1 MPIPDEERFEAYLKQ
16 FRPLVPEP
24 IPTSGSRDRARG
36 GFVLLWVGAASGV
49 ALLVGAAAL
58 HIHTQRVRFAQTT
71 SSPATTDPLT
81 DRQPLTMRSANALI
95 EKSPSFKVLVDGM
108 AFRSQTIPVPKGK
121 LSAVS
126 VLAKE
131 KIKL

>member
-1 MPIPDEERFEAYLKQ
+1 VPIPDEERFEAYLKQ

-24 IPTSGSRDRARG
+24 LPTSGSRHRARG
-36 GFVLLWVGAASGV
+36 RFVLWAGAAAGV
-49 ALLVGAAAL
+49 AILVGATAL
-58 HIHTQRVRFAQTT
+58 HIHTKRVRVAETT
-71 SSPATTDPLT
+71 SSPATTDPFA

-95 EKSPSFKVLVDGM
+95 VKAPSFKALADGM

-121 LSAVS
+121 LSAVA
-126 VLAKE
+126 VLGKE

>member
-1 MPIPDEERFEAYLKQ
+1 MPIPDEECFEANLKQ

-24 IPTSGSRDRARG
+24 LPTSGSRHRARAR
-36 GFVLLWVGAASGV
+36 FVLWAGAAAGV
-49 ALLVGAAAL
+49 AILVGVAAL
-58 HIHTQRVRFAQTT
+58 HIHTQRVRVAETT
-71 SSPATTDPLT
+71 SSPATTDPFT

-95 EKSPSFKVLVDGM
+95 VKAPSFKALVDGM

-121 LSAVS
+121 LSAVA
-126 VLAKE
+126 VLVKE

>member
-24 IPTSGSRDRARG
+24 LPTSGSRNRARG
-36 GFVLLWVGAASGV
+36 RFVLWAGAAAGV
-49 ALLVGAAAL
+49 AILVGATAL
-58 HIHTQRVRFAQTT
+58 HIHTKRIRVAETT
-71 SSPATTDPLT
+71 SYPATTGPFT
-81 DRQPLTMRSANALI
+81 DLQPLTMRSANALI
-95 EKSPSFKVLVDGM
+95 VKSPSFKALVDGM

-121 LSAVS
+121 LSAVA
-126 VLAKE
+126 VLGKE